1 MKDLEVSNYCY
12 IYSAVFLSVSPKTIA
27 MYQFAFEKLEVWNES
42 RNLTKTL
49 YLKTK
54 VFPESEKFGLSSQI
68 QRSAVSVS
76 SNIAEGSS
84 RCSLKEQKMFY
95 QIAYSSLM
103 EVMNQIIISA
113 DLKYIDDHSLNEI
126 RESIL
131 RISRMLNALR
141 NSTIK
146 SINP

>member
-1 MKDLEVSNYCY
+1 
-12 IYSAVFLSVSPKTIA
+12 

-42 RNLTKTL
+42 RNLTKSL

-54 VFPESEKFGLSSQI
+54 SFPEYEKFGLISQI
-68 QRSAVSVS
+68 QRAAVSIC

-84 RCSLKEQKMFY
+84 RRSSKEQKNFY

-103 EVMNQIIISA
+103 EVMNQIIISS
-113 DLKYIDDHSLNEI
+113 DLNYVDTNFLKEA
-126 RESIL
+126 REKIL

-146 SINP
+146 P

>member
-1 MKDLEVSNYCY
+1 
-12 IYSAVFLSVSPKTIA
+12 

-42 RNLTKTL
+42 RNLTKSL

-54 VFPESEKFGLSSQI
+54 NFPEYEKFGLSSQI
-68 QRSAVSVS
+68 QRAAVSIC

-84 RCSLKEQKMFY
+84 RRSSKEQKNFY

-103 EVMNQIIISA
+103 EVMNQVILST
-113 DLKYIDDHSLNEI
+113 DLKYIDDHFLNET
-126 RESIL
+126 RERIL

-141 NSTIK
+141 NSTNK
-146 SINP
+146 SLYPKLNP

>member
-1 MKDLEVSNYCY
+1 MVLY
-12 IYSAVFLSVSPKTIA
+12 FLVYHQKIIV

-42 RNLTKTL
+42 RNLTKSL

-54 VFPESEKFGLSSQI
+54 SFPEYEKFGLSSQI
-68 QRSAVSVS
+68 QRAAVSIC

-84 RCSLKEQKMFY
+84 RRSSKEQKNFY

-103 EVMNQIIISA
+103 EVMNQIIISS
-113 DLKYIDDHSLNEI
+113 DLNYVDTIFLKDA
-126 RESIL
+126 RGKIL

-146 SINP
+146 P

>member
-1 MKDLEVSNYCY
+1 
-12 IYSAVFLSVSPKTIA
+12 
-27 MYQFAFEKLEVWNES
+27 MYQFAFEKLKVWNES
-42 RNLTKTL
+42 RALTKVL

-54 VFPESEKFGLSSQI
+54 EFPDSEKFGLSSQI
-68 QRSAVSVS
+68 QRAAVSVC

-103 EVMNQIIISA
+103 EIMNQVIISA
-113 DLKYIDDHSLNEI
+113 DLDYFNEHFLNET
-126 RESIL
+126 RQKIL
-131 RISRMLNALR
+131 LISRMLNGLR

-146 SINP
+146 P